1 MENEKKPPI
10 TARELSDE
18 EVSRAAGGTFF
29 GLNQESGTA
38 EQTPDQWTG
47 RDDSGEYRCPLCHR
61 PVQRDLLG
69 RYRCDACGKSWF
81 DKSKLERNLD
91 GGWIKTD

>member
-10 TARELSDE
+10 TAQELSDE

-29 GLNQESGTA
+29 GLTQESGTA
-38 EQTPDQWTG
+38 DQTSYQWTG
-47 RDDSGEYRCPLCHR
+47 GDKKYLCPLCHR
-61 PVQRDLLG
+61 PVQRDLLW

-81 DKSKLERNLD
+81 DKSKLEPNLD
-91 GGWIKTD
+91 GG